1 MLAIIVLAPL
11 LGALFNGLYYATGLS
26 KKLTSRNENKEV
38 ISFVACGAILVSA
51 LISTYLFI
59 DLARSEPDARLIV
72 SELFTWIP
80 SGEFNLKFELLFDT
94 LSAVMA
100 MVVTWVGFLIHVYSI
115 GYMHH
120 DKSYSRYFT
129 YLNIFVFFMLMLI
142 LGNNFLMMFVGWEG
156 VGLASYL
163 LIGFWYEDSLKAY
176 AGRKAF
182 IVNRIGDF
190 GFILGILLIFT
201 VFGSLNYQD
210 VFTNLADPVFASG
223 ISVSIITAIALLL
236 FVGAV
241 GKSAQFPL
249 YVWLPDA
256 MAGPTAV
263 SALIH
268 AATMVTAGVYMVSR
282 CSLIFN
288 ASPIALGVVLAV
300 ASVTAFLAASI
311 AMTQND
317 IKKVLAYSTV
327 SQLGYMFMAAG
338 VGAYIFA
345 IFHVVTHAF
354 FKALLFLGSGSVI
367 HAMSD
372 DQDIRNMGG
381 LRKMIPVTAITFL
394 IGTLAISGFPLLSG
408 FFSKDEILASVY
420 GSGNTFFWFIGCI
433 TAVMTAYYMTRL
445 YILTFEGR
453 PRMSA
458 EVRRNIH
465 ESPKSM
471 TVPLIIL
478 AVLSVF
484 GGLIGVPH
492 FMSEGIG
499 LSHFPNLIED
509 FLSSSVFTLYHGG
522 EHVEGAFHLTH
533 WQLVYISIAAAFL
546 GIIIAIVQFVL
557 LPGLAGR
564 KVEKVNI
571 LKGLYKGSSNKW
583 YVDEIYNS
591 VFVQPFNDFSKQFS
605 IFDSSVVDG
614 ALNGLSDSVRNLS
627 KRISSL
633 QTGLTR
639 YYAAIMVGGT
649 VLIIAALLI

>member
-1 MLAIIVLAPL
+1 MLAIIVLTPL
-11 LGALFNGLYYATGLS
+11 LGAVINGLFYAAGLG
-26 KKLTSRNENKEV
+26 KKLSLKPDNKEAV
-38 ISFVACGAILVSA
+38 TYISCGAVLISA
-51 LISTYLFI
+51 LLSTYLFI
-59 DLARSEPDARLIV
+59 SFIKTDPESRLIV

-80 SGEFNLKFELLFDT
+80 SGELNVKFELLFDT

-100 MVVTWVGFLIHVYSI
+100 LVVTWVGFLIHVYSI

-120 DKSYSRYFT
+120 DKSYARYFT
-129 YLNIFVFFMLMLI
+129 YLNLFIFFMLMLI
-142 LGNNFLMMFVGWEG
+142 LGNNFLMMFIGWEG

-182 IVNRIGDF
+182 VVNRIGDF
-190 GFILGILLIFT
+190 GFILGIFLIFT
-201 VFGSLNYQD
+201 VFGSLNYQE
-210 VFTNLADPVFASG
+210 VFSKLADPVFVSG
-223 ISVSIITAIALLL
+223 VSVTVITAIALLL

-288 ASPIALGVVLAV
+288 LSPLALNVVLAV
-300 ASVTAFLAASI
+300 AAFTAFFAATI
-311 AMTQND
+311 ALTQND

-338 VGAYIFA
+338 VGAYFFA

-381 LRKMIPVTAITFL
+381 LRKMIPITAVTFL

-420 GSGNTFFWFIGCI
+420 SSGHTFFWIIGCI
-433 TAVMTAYYMTRL
+433 TAVLTAYYMTRL
-445 YILTFEGR
+445 YILTFEGE
-453 PRMSA
+453 PRMSR
-458 EVRRNIH
+458 EVKQNIH
-465 ESPKSM
+465 ESPRTM
-471 TVPLIIL
+471 TVPLLIL
-478 AVLSVF
+478 AVLSVL
-484 GGLIGVPH
+484 GGLLGVPH

-499 LSHFPNLIED
+499 LSYFPNLIEE
-509 FLSSSVFTLYHGG
+509 FLSSSVYVLPYNADHFVG
-522 EHVEGAFHLTH
+522 FHLGH
-533 WQLVYISIAAAFL
+533 WSLVLISIAAAFL
-546 GIIIAIVQFVL
+546 GIFIAVIQYIVIPNAVSK
-557 LPGLAGR
+557 
-564 KVEKVNI
+564 KVEKGNI
-571 LKGLYKGSSNKW
+571 IKGIYKGSVNKW

-591 VFVQPFNDFSKQFS
+591 IFVEPFNDFSKQFS
-605 IFDSSVVDG
+605 NFDKSVVDG
-614 ALNGLSDSVRNLS
+614 ALDGLSDSVKNLS
-627 KRISSL
+627 KRISSF
-633 QTGLTR
+633 QSGLTR
-639 YYAAIMVGGT
+639 YYAAIMVCG
-649 VLIIAALLI
+649 VILIIAVLVF

>member
-11 LGALFNGLYYATGLS
+11 IGALINGLLYASGIS
-26 KKLTSRNENKEV
+26 KKLTSKPDNKEV
-38 ISFVACGAILVSA
+38 ISYIACGAILISA
-51 LISTYLFI
+51 LLSTYLFI
-59 DLARSEPDARLIV
+59 NLIKSDPDSRLIV
-72 SELFTWIP
+72 SEFFTWIP
-80 SGEFNLKFELLFDT
+80 SGEMNIKFELLFDT

-100 MVVTWVGFLIHVYSI
+100 MVVCWVGFLIHVYSI

-120 DKSYSRYFT
+120 DKSYARYFT
-129 YLNIFVFFMLMLI
+129 YLNIFIFFMLMLV

-190 GFILGILLIFT
+190 GFILGIFLIFT

-210 VFTNLADPVFASG
+210 VFSKLADPVFAGG

-282 CSLIFN
+282 CSMIFN
-288 ASPIALGVVLAV
+288 MSPIALNVILAV
-300 ASVTAFLAASI
+300 ASLTAFLAATI
-311 AMTQND
+311 ALTQND

-338 VGAYIFA
+338 VGAYMFA

-381 LRKMIPVTAITFL
+381 LRKMIPTTAITFL

-420 GSGNTFFWFIGCI
+420 NSGNTFFWIIGCI
-433 TAVMTAYYMTRL
+433 TAVFTAYYMTRL
-445 YILTFEGR
+445 YILTFEGS
-453 PRMSA
+453 PRMST
-458 EVRRNIH
+458 EVKKNIH
-465 ESPKSM
+465 ESPRSM
-471 TVPLIIL
+471 TIPLIVL
-478 AVLSVF
+478 AILSVI

-492 FMSEGIG
+492 FMSEGVG
-499 LSHFPNLIED
+499 LSHFPNLIEE
-509 FLSSSVFTLYHGG
+509 FLASSVSMLPHEAPHGSG
-522 EHVEGAFHLTH
+522 FHLGH
-533 WQLVYISIAAAFL
+533 WALVFISIGAAFL
-546 GIIIAIVQFVL
+546 GILIAIIQFMVIPNVL
-557 LPGLAGR
+557 SK
-564 KVEKVNI
+564 KVEKGNI
-571 LKGLYKGSSNKW
+571 IKGLYKGSLNKW
-583 YVDEIYNS
+583 YVDEIYNDI
-591 VFVQPFNDFSKQFS
+591 FVEPFNDFSRQFS
-605 IFDSSVVDG
+605 NFDKSVVDG
-614 ALNGLSDSVRNLS
+614 ALNGLSDSVKNLS
-627 KRISSL
+627 RKMSSF
-633 QTGLTR
+633 QSGLTR
-639 YYAAIMVGGT
+639 YYAVAMVCGVILIVA
-649 VLIIAALLI
+649 VLVF